1 MTTFEPTVLDSPSTP
16 PRPTKRQSTA
26 PPLQRAGHAF
36 LTLQSHTRFST
47 LSTGLL
53 PLPDSPLDDS
63 TQPATIDHVRHHK
76 SLGLLTETNTPSFAD
91 ILATRALDLWHRTRL
106 RREAVEERAWISEE
120 DTVLDRP
127 VAPSI
132 VVPTREAKDQHT
144 SHGPSRSTR
153 VLEKYITPRQ
163 LSRRSVLSDTSRT
176 LLALFPLPPR
186 PAQLSPD
193 ASTQSTIEGPLTP
206 PELFQRQE
214 RGIEIELQE
223 LGRTQTFG
231 LEASPV
237 KVKPRIYSLPK
248 PPLRQNKSLPMLP
261 PESTTTTTRTTPPRA
276 IFADLTTAYQA
287 IRSKSNRDLT
297 DVQASQDLP
306 LPPVPA
312 RKRQSPPKQRTHGL
326 NSTVATKTAEE
337 ETTSPTFLAR
347 LSRALGQ
354 ESKHDAVAKTTSLK
368 PSKTV
373 TYSTQTLARRRRA
386 RHVPIDAFARFS
398 MPEVSVL
405 RSRSKYRDDSDN
417 AALLDSPSSRRTSS
431 VSSLQSH
438 RRTEHGSRSTDSG
451 SRESATHIIENYMS
465 EHSRVRPASF
475 RRYSALPRL
484 QHSRND
490 HSADETTS
498 TIGDILS
505 QYGEPE
511 YRSLP
516 ASASQK
522 LQVVPTALVDGVAS
536 SRASLSTLSSPLRG
550 KTMGR
555 DDLRSPSGQDLFQM
569 PVDDFTEPSG
579 LRKPPPAVLASR
591 NSQPRALEDAR
602 AIVDTDSTPLID
614 YGDTRDLLHLS
625 SSSLHMDQG
634 RGNKQSRMSAMRRSS
649 SDPSLLDVQSTVRS
663 HSSNDQPVNS
673 YSEKPFVAAELPRLS
688 DHPYYWTPDLGDVAV
703 LGLSHHTTVDSP
715 TRFEGDNSPAQP
727 GDKKENKNPFRRTQ
741 PFPSEQVHDLPAA
754 ASNLPDQLSMYFS
767 EQASATRIQSV
778 QAGQK
783 HSITAFTPCD
793 VMPAAFRHSPSK
805 TSIRSRTSEDKQTWP
820 ASREVSSPLTS
831 DSDSTDEE
839 DDWETMS
846 ESRRTD
852 MGHGSMRQSV
862 LSINQNRTNQRMAR
876 IGLHPA
882 DDRYNHTYRL
892 HSPPGSTESVL
903 VPTYDRG
910 GVNGF
915 PYTNG
920 SYSSEQSMFTLD
932 RFPVPPANH
941 RHGFQQTSSPN
952 QMPSSEFSQTS
963 LESVIYEYD
972 EKHEENHPVPYGLW
986 RGTNLSVVY
995 EQSGERSSASEV
1007 NVQLLTAPSVIAT
1020 APSAMDDESNEDID
1034 TSSVWISC
1042 GPGPEIT
1049 SVDNESAWQHVHDS
1063 PTQRS
1068 KSRILASGA
1077 DTSLLRNLRHDD
1089 GQMTG
1094 SSPLSVTNSF
1104 AKKSKLG
1111 PHANITGSVNGTN
1124 MRFVGSSVVGSSSPV
1139 ASPESTHSVQITPR
1153 RLERP
1158 QVFQET
1164 TSSLI
1169 EESSSFAW
1177 HRPRSYMIPKDKW
1190 SMLIPGRPSSKHAA
1204 QVPVSHI
1211 RAENHSRSAVAS
1223 QKALM
1228 ELSLARTQSPNV
1240 MTSISRPTRGPYER
1254 SSPIEPREHRVR
1266 PSARS
1271 AIEDRTP
1278 QSNRTPDTLLPIAD
1292 SRLVID
1298 HTSPH
1303 LHRTY
1308 RPPSSQVAD
1317 LNPKKQRLSWI
1328 CLVLF
1333 AFFPPM
1339 LIFFGHGLCDPVM
1352 SFMSGRKIEH
1362 FGRRQKEIGK
1372 YVGYFATGAVLMGL
1386 GIALII
1392 IRTVPNNLPRSRL

>member
-1 MTTFEPTVLDSPSTP
+1 
-16 PRPTKRQSTA
+16 
-26 PPLQRAGHAF
+26 
-36 LTLQSHTRFST
+36 
-47 LSTGLL
+47 
-53 PLPDSPLDDS
+53 
-63 TQPATIDHVRHHK
+63 
-76 SLGLLTETNTPSFAD
+76 
-91 ILATRALDLWHRTRL
+91 
-106 RREAVEERAWISEE
+106 
-120 DTVLDRP
+120 
-127 VAPSI
+127 
-132 VVPTREAKDQHT
+132 
-144 SHGPSRSTR
+144 
-153 VLEKYITPRQ
+153 
-163 LSRRSVLSDTSRT
+163 
-176 LLALFPLPPR
+176 
-186 PAQLSPD
+186 
-193 ASTQSTIEGPLTP
+193 
-206 PELFQRQE
+206 
-214 RGIEIELQE
+214 
-223 LGRTQTFG
+223 
-231 LEASPV
+231 
-237 KVKPRIYSLPK
+237 
-248 PPLRQNKSLPMLP
+248 
-261 PESTTTTTRTTPPRA
+261 
-276 IFADLTTAYQA
+276 
-287 IRSKSNRDLT
+287 
-297 DVQASQDLP
+297 
-306 LPPVPA
+306 
-312 RKRQSPPKQRTHGL
+312 
-326 NSTVATKTAEE
+326 
-337 ETTSPTFLAR
+337 
-347 LSRALGQ
+347 
-354 ESKHDAVAKTTSLK
+354 
-368 PSKTV
+368 
-373 TYSTQTLARRRRA
+373 
-386 RHVPIDAFARFS
+386 
-398 MPEVSVL
+398 
-405 RSRSKYRDDSDN
+405 
-417 AALLDSPSSRRTSS
+417 
-431 VSSLQSH
+431 
-438 RRTEHGSRSTDSG
+438 
-451 SRESATHIIENYMS
+451 
-465 EHSRVRPASF
+465 
-475 RRYSALPRL
+475 
-484 QHSRND
+484 
-490 HSADETTS
+490 
-498 TIGDILS
+498 
-505 QYGEPE
+505 
-511 YRSLP
+511 
-516 ASASQK
+516 
-522 LQVVPTALVDGVAS
+522 
-536 SRASLSTLSSPLRG
+536 
-550 KTMGR
+550 
-555 DDLRSPSGQDLFQM
+555 
-569 PVDDFTEPSG
+569 
-579 LRKPPPAVLASR
+579 
-591 NSQPRALEDAR
+591 
-602 AIVDTDSTPLID
+602 
-614 YGDTRDLLHLS
+614 
-625 SSSLHMDQG
+625 
-634 RGNKQSRMSAMRRSS
+634 
-649 SDPSLLDVQSTVRS
+649 VQSG
-663 HSSNDQPVNS
+663 NN
-673 YSEKPFVAAELPRLS
+673 
-688 DHPYYWTPDLGDVAV
+688 
-703 LGLSHHTTVDSP
+703 
-715 TRFEGDNSPAQP
+715 
-727 GDKKENKNPFRRTQ
+727 KENKNPFRKTQ
-741 PFPSEQVHDLPAA
+741 PFPSEQVQDLPAA
-754 ASNLPDQLSMYFS
+754 ATNLPDQLSMYFN

-783 HSITAFTPCD
+783 HSITAFTPSD

-820 ASREVSSPLTS
+820 AAREVSSPLTS

-852 MGHGSMRQSV
+852 MGHGSMRQSR
-862 LSINQNRTNQRMAR
+862 LSLNQNRTNQRMAR

-892 HSPPGSTESVL
+892 HSPPGSTGSVL

-920 SYSSEQSMFTLD
+920 SYSSEQSMFTID

-952 QMPSSEFSQTS
+952 QMPSSEFSQAS
-963 LESVIYEYD
+963 LESVIYEDD
-972 EKHEENHPVPYGLW
+972 EEDEEDHPVPYGLW

-1007 NVQLLTAPSVIAT
+1007 NVQLLTAPSIIAT
-1020 APSAMDDESNEDID
+1020 APSAMNDESNEDID

-1049 SVDNESAWQHVHDS
+1049 LVDNESAWQHVHDS

-1077 DTSLLRNLRHDD
+1077 DTSLLRNLRQDD

-1111 PHANITGSVNGTN
+1111 QHANITGSVNGTN
-1124 MRFVGSSVVGSSSPV
+1124 MRFVGGSVVGSSSPV
-1139 ASPESTHSVQITPR
+1139 ASPESTHSVQVMPR

-1158 QVFQET
+1158 QIFQET

-1254 SSPIEPREHRVR
+1254 SSPIETREHRVR

-1292 SRLVID
+1292 PRLVID

-1317 LNPKKQRLSWI
+1317 LNPKKQRVSWI

-1352 SFMSGRKIEH
+1352 WFMSGRKIEH

>member
-1 MTTFEPTVLDSPSTP
+1 MTTFEPTVLDSPLTP

-36 LTLQSHTRFST
+36 LTLPSQPRLST
-47 LSTGLL
+47 LNTSLL
-53 PLPDSPLDDS
+53 PFQDSPFSDPTTSVETDL
-63 TQPATIDHVRHHK
+63 TRHHNDLELHK
-76 SLGLLTETNTPSFAD
+76 GADDPLFAD
-91 ILATRALDLWHRTRL
+91 ILATRTLDLWPSKRPQRAAAQN
-106 RREAVEERAWISEE
+106 EQRAWISEE
-120 DTVLDRP
+120 DTVLERP
-127 VAPSI
+127 VAASSQ
-132 VVPTREAKDQHT
+132 TAKD
-144 SHGPSRSTR
+144 SNPSQRPPRSARTAER
-153 VLEKYITPRQ
+153 YFTPRQ
-163 LSRRSVLSDTSRT
+163 LSRRSVLSDTSRM
-176 LLALFPLPPR
+176 LLGLFPLPPR
-186 PAQLSPD
+186 LAQLSPD
-193 ASTQSTIEGPLTP
+193 TSTQSTIEGPLTP
-206 PELFQRQE
+206 PEVFQRQQQGSE
-214 RGIEIELQE
+214 FELRE
-223 LGRTQTFG
+223 LGRAETFA
-231 LEASPV
+231 LEPSPV

-248 PPLRQNKSLPMLP
+248 PPQRQNKPLQMLP
-261 PESTTTTTRTTPPRA
+261 TENTATTTRTTPPRA
-276 IFADLTTAYQA
+276 IFTDLTTAYQA

-297 DVQASQDLP
+297 DVSATQDLP

-312 RKRQSPPKQRTHGL
+312 PTRQSPPKQRIHGL
-326 NSTVATKTAEE
+326 DSFVGSRTAKE

-347 LSRALGQ
+347 LSRVLGQ
-354 ESKHDAVAKTTSLK
+354 DNKHDVVAKTTTSLK
-368 PSKTV
+368 PNETV
-373 TYSTQTLARRRRA
+373 TCSTQTLAHRRRA

-398 MPEVSVL
+398 MPEVSLL
-405 RSRSKYRDDSDN
+405 RSRSKFRDDSDN
-417 AALLDSPSSRRTSS
+417 AALLDSPSSCRTSS
-431 VSSLQSH
+431 ASSLHSQ

-451 SRESATHIIENYMS
+451 SRDSATHIIENYMS

-490 HSADETTS
+490 HSANETTS
-498 TIGDILS
+498 TVGDILS

-516 ASASQK
+516 ASASQN
-522 LQVVPTALVDGVAS
+522 LQNAPAVLKEGNAS
-536 SRASLSTLSSPLRG
+536 SRASLSTLSSPTRG
-550 KTMGR
+550 KSIIQDG
-555 DDLRSPSGQDLFQM
+555 LRSRSGQDMFRL
-569 PVDDFTEPSG
+569 PSDSKKEPAG
-579 LRKPPPAVLASR
+579 LRKPPPAVLASSKPQQTSTE
-591 NSQPRALEDAR
+591 NAR
-602 AIVDTDSTPLID
+602 DIVDADSTPLID

-625 SSSLHMDQG
+625 SSSLHMDPG
-634 RGNKQSRMSAMRRSS
+634 RGNQLSRMSVVRRSS
-649 SDPSLLDVQSTVRS
+649 SSPSLLDISSSIKS
-663 HSSNDQPVNS
+663 HNSGHQPVVS
-673 YSEKPFVAAELPRLS
+673 GPEKFFTDANAPRLS
-688 DHPYYWTPDLGDVAV
+688 KHPYHLKTHLGEAV
-703 LGLSHHTTVDSP
+703 SSLDHRAAMDASASFDGNRKSP
-715 TRFEGDNSPAQP
+715 QP
-727 GDKKENKNPFRRTQ
+727 GKDKENKNPSRRTQ
-741 PFPSEQVHDLPAA
+741 PLASEQVQDSAVAA
-754 ASNLPDQLSMYFS
+754 VILPDQLSQYFD
-767 EQASATRIQSV
+767 EQASATRIKSV
-778 QAGQK
+778 QASQQ
-783 HSITAFTPCD
+783 HSIAAFTPSD
-793 VMPAAFRHSPSK
+793 VMPGVLRQSPSK
-805 TSIRSRTSEDKQTWP
+805 TSIRSWTSEGKDAWP
-820 ASREVSSPLTS
+820 ASREKLSSPLAS
-831 DSDSTDEE
+831 DTESTDEE

-852 MGHGSMRQSV
+852 MGRESMRQSV
-862 LSINQNRTNQRMAR
+862 HQNRTNQRMAR

-882 DDRYNHTYRL
+882 DDRYNHTYSL
-892 HSPPGSTESVL
+892 HSPPGSAESVL

-910 GVNGF
+910 GVNAF
-915 PYTNG
+915 PYANT

-932 RFPVPPANH
+932 RFPAPPANH
-941 RHGFQQTSSPN
+941 HQVFQQRSSPN
-952 QMPSSEFSQTS
+952 QMSSSEFSQTS
-963 LESVIYEYD
+963 LESVIYEDD
-972 EKHEENHPVPYGLW
+972 EDDEEDHPVPYGLW

-995 EQSGERSSASEV
+995 EQSGERSTASEV
-1007 NVQLLTAPSVIAT
+1007 NVQLLTAPSIIAT
-1020 APSAMDDESNEDID
+1020 APSAMNDENTEDVD

-1049 SVDNESAWQHVHDS
+1049 SVDDGSAWQHVHDS

-1068 KSRILASGA
+1068 KSTIMASGA
-1077 DTSLLRNLRHDD
+1077 DTSLLRNLRQDD
-1089 GQMTG
+1089 GRMTG
-1094 SSPLSVTNSF
+1094 SSPLSLTNSF

-1139 ASPESTHSVQITPR
+1139 GSPESTQSVQITPR

-1204 QVPVSHI
+1204 QVPVVHI

-1240 MTSISRPTRGPYER
+1240 MTSISRPTRGLYEQ
-1254 SSPIEPREHRVR
+1254 SSPIETREHRVR

-1278 QSNRTPDTLLPIAD
+1278 QSSRTPDTLLPISD
-1292 SRLVID
+1292 PRLVID

-1303 LHRTY
+1303 LQRAY

-1317 LNPKKQRLSWI
+1317 LNPKKQRLSWM
-1328 CLVLF
+1328 CLVFF

-1339 LIFFGHGLCDPVM
+1339 LIFFGHGLCDPIM
-1352 SFMSGRKIEH
+1352 WFMSGRKIEH

-1386 GIALII
+1386 GIALIV